1 MTLDAILDEIKKA
14 ETIVILAHE
23 SPDGDAVASSLSV
36 MHAVTQLG
44 KNADVIIPEYSKDFK
59 FLPGSEKILEKG
71 YTEEEYTKVK
81 KKLFS

>member
-36 MHAVTQLG
+36 MHAIR
-44 KNADVIIPEYSKDFK
+44 KECRCYNSRIF
-59 FLPGSEKILEKG
+59 
-71 YTEEEYTKVK
+71 
-81 KKLFS
+81 